1 MERWREPTE
10 FGFTTSPYLPPD
22 RPRPAW
28 KTLLFGAL
36 LTLIP
41 VVGPA
46 VSAVYIDRRRVPATY
61 DFGSAVA
68 TALIQFAAILLLAL
82 VVWAVF
88 GLLFGVSVQLNPKWS
103 GPGV

>member
-22 RPRPAW
+22 RPRPIW

-41 VVGPA
+41 IVGPGI
-46 VSAVYIDRRRVPATY
+46 SAVYIDRRKIPSTY
-61 DFGSAVA
+61 EFGAAAV
-68 TALIQFAAILLLAL
+68 TALIQTAAILLLAL
-82 VVWAVF
+82 VVWIVV
-88 GLLFGVSVQLNPKWS
+88 GVLLGVSVQIDPQWW
-103 GPGV
+103 GPG